1 MSSVRRGERE
11 GWAEGWSEAT
21 AKATSN
27 ILSSR
32 FARNPLAH
40 RSFAI
45 VDTVQGIGVY
55 NYEGRQLSTPR
66 FQGLRPDFLSSDGL
80 SLSSDVVAILDQT
93 DFKTIR
99 CFDALTGRPLGSGAE
114 IKHDQEITKIALSQ
128 FGTSSMD
135 RRLAFID
142 SNKVRKAASVV
153 SCIMR

>member
-1 MSSVRRGERE
+1 MKR
-11 GWAEGWSEAT
+11 SEAT
-21 AKATSN
+21 SWQLERRMKRSEVTSWQSERRMKRSEATSWQ
-27 ILSSR
+27 SSQLTQLAC
-32 FARNPLAH
+32 FA
-40 RSFAI
+40 
-45 VDTVQGIGVY
+45 
-55 NYEGRQLSTPR
+55 
-66 FQGLRPDFLSSDGL
+66 LR
-80 SLSSDVVAILDQT
+80 SLSHDIIAILDQT